1 MGAETMNKRSI
12 FVNALWLTLL
22 IANTAFAADA
32 GQVIFAK
39 GEVTAERQP
48 PAALAK
54 GDTILVE
61 DTVATGDASRAQF
74 LMIDGAKV
82 AMRPNS
88 RLRIEE
94 YAYPSGETAVPG
106 QAVVTTS
113 DDRSV
118 TSLLKGGFRTITGAI
133 GKDEEESY
141 EVRTPVGV
149 LGIRGT
155 SFGVL
160 LCTGDC
166 GYPPGTSGPPIEDG
180 LYIGVTGGIVFFRN
194 EFGEI
199 EIKAG
204 EFVFIP
210 LVDRRPQRLQ
220 TPPALLLDDQDLR
233 FDPDGS
239 AASAPP
245 DDGEPRPP
253 DDDDP
258 SRPPGDDGSS
268 TPPTDP
274 DGSGT
279 GFNARFS
286 IRRVPESS
294 SAQPQGTDQGDGSD
308 SSEAT
313 PEQAIIGTDPD
324 GTPVDITPGDVQPQ
338 DNRTIS
344 YSTGPLGAIDTF
356 FSGVQD
362 NGPGEYQLDPG
373 NNVVGFNGPYPGR
386 AASDPAA
393 IDIGTSSLVE
403 SGFDSATVLRWGR
416 WSGGVANIMLMDG
429 TDASQD
435 LSNQSLHWI
444 SGPESAAAPVM
455 PITGTANYTLIGNTS
470 PTDNLGNV
478 GVLGNASFLA
488 DFLSQTVNSMVV
500 LDIAGANWSA
510 SGSGT
515 IGAMA
520 GLPAHLFNGIYNNV
534 AITGPVGTIIGTGV
548 FSGFFSAPGSSSD
561 PTFPGGVG
569 MTYSLSD
576 PQSGTAVSGAL
587 AFGNP

>member
-1 MGAETMNKRSI
+1 MDAEIMNQRSI
-12 FVNALWLTLL
+12 LVTVLWLTLL
-22 IANTAFAADA
+22 TANAAFAADA

-48 PAALAK
+48 PVALAK

-61 DTVATGDASRAQF
+61 DTIATGDASRAQF
-74 LMIDGAKV
+74 LMIDGAKI

-118 TSLLKGGFRTITGAI
+118 TSLLKGGFRTITGVI
-133 GKDEEESY
+133 GRDNEESY

-160 LCTGDC
+160 LCRGDC
-166 GYPPGTSGPPIEDG
+166 GYPPGLSGPPIEDG

-210 LVDRRPQRLQ
+210 LVDRRPRRLQ

-239 AASAPP
+239 EARV
-245 DDGEPRPP
+245 DDEKPRPP

-258 SRPPGDDGSS
+258 SRPPDDGSAQ
-268 TPPTDP
+268 PPTDP

-294 SAQPQGTDQGDGSD
+294 SAQPQSTDQGEG
-308 SSEAT
+308 SEAT
-313 PEQAIIGTDPD
+313 PEKPIIGTDPD
-324 GTPVDITPGDVQPQ
+324 GTPVDITPGDVQPPG
-338 DNRTIS
+338 NRTIS
-344 YSTGPLGAIDTF
+344 YSTGPLGAIDSF

-373 NNVVGFNGPYPGR
+373 NNVLGFIGPYPGR
-386 AASDPAA
+386 ALDEPAT

-416 WSGGVANIMLMDG
+416 WSGGIADITLMDG

-444 SGPESAAAPVM
+444 SGPDSAAAPVM
-455 PITGTANYTLIGNTS
+455 PITGTANYALIGNTS

-478 GVLGNASFLA
+478 GILGNASFSA
-488 DFLSQTVNSMVV
+488 DFIRQTVNSMVV

-510 SGSGT
+510 TGNGT

-520 GLPAHLFNGIYNNV
+520 GLPAHLFSGIYNNV
-534 AITGPVGTIIGTGV
+534 AITGPGGTIIGTGI
-548 FSGFFSAPGSSSD
+548 FSGFFSEPGPSSD
-561 PTFPGGVG
+561 PAFPGGVG

-576 PQSGTAVSGAL
+576 PQSGAAVSGAL